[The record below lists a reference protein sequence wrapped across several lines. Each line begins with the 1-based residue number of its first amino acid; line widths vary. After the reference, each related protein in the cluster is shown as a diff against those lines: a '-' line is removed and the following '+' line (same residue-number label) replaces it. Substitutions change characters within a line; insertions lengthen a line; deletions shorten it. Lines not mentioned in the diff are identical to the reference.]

1 MESGKVKAIATTIIA
16 IALMGFAFDKTYN
29 SEKNIRDRCMAKFE
43 SFINEFDSN
52 KETDWMAWTVHVG
65 IAKRSLKGCL
75 GLDWKDPLGIDWE
88 EPFQGIT
95 PKQPL

>member
-1 MESGKVKAIATTIIA
+1 MKSGKVKAIATTIIA

-52 KETDWMAWTVHVG
+52 KETNWLAWTVHVD
-65 IAKRSLKGCL
+65 IAKKS
-75 GLDWKDPLGIDWE
+75 
-88 EPFQGIT
+88 
-95 PKQPL
+95 